1 MKRQITDLQA
11 QKNHPSRISI
21 FLDGKFFCGVSE
33 ESALRHKLKR
43 GLLIDEEQLKSI
55 IHDEELQ
62 KAKKYVYTILSKRM
76 YSSKEISDKLK
87 RQGYTDDIIKDVIC
101 KMESYGY
108 INDESFA
115 EEWVQ
120 SRLDSKPKGRLVIK
134 RELVDKGIEEDTI
147 ENILNKTLSE
157 TVQYDLALDLARR
170 KIKTYRDDDAMSTK
184 RKLYA
189 FLSRRGFGYDI
200 IKSVMDEV
208 MKERKSSSLEF

>member
-11 QKNHPSRISI
+11 QKNYPSRISI

-33 ESALRHKLKR
+33 ESALKHQLKK
-43 GLLIDEEQLKSI
+43 GLEIDEEKLKVL
-55 IHDEELQ
+55 IHDEEFQ
-62 KAKKYVYTILSKRM
+62 KAKKYVYTILARRM

-87 RQGYTDDIIKDVIC
+87 RQGYTEDIIEDVVF

-108 INDESFA
+108 VNDEIFA

-120 SRLDSKPKGRLVIK
+120 SRLNSKPKGRSAIK
-134 RELVDKGIEEDTI
+134 RELANKGIEEDTI
-147 ENILNKTLSE
+147 ENILNETLSE
-157 TVQYDLALDLARR
+157 PIQYDLALDLARR
-170 KIKTYRDDDAMSTK
+170 KIRSYREDDAMSAK

-200 IKSVMDEV
+200 VKSVMDEV
-208 MKERKSSSLEF
+208 MKERKSPSLEF